1 MIIFKKVSRFEFMR
15 IIFFNTLLF
24 FNLNIFGQ
32 SIQININWEGE
43 AKHHIGGK
51 SLLVPSSE
59 NFKNNFSYGDYFRI
73 VNQWNSDKIIDASSV
88 RISNI
93 IYSEIEINQFTG
105 LEKIN
110 FKNEI
115 NVSFNS
121 SISKNKIFT
130 FLEIE
135 PIIFKNGSYKKVE
148 SFKINYKYSDRSN
161 NRNFSISSSEMRKGD
176 WYQFFIEE
184 SGIHKID
191 KNFLEKLGI
200 NTQLI
205 DPRKIKIFGHGG
217 QMLKMQNKDQ
227 YLIDPPENSI
237 KIIGEEDGS
246 FDSNDYILFYAG
258 GPDGYNSENNTNLN
272 LFEDKIS
279 YFLSIGLE
287 NGLRVSDL
295 VQPEGEP
302 SNTIDYYTNY
312 QFHEN
317 DDYNLAKIGRRWFGD
332 RFDYENV
339 KTFSFDIDNLIVD
352 QPVNLKISAAATSEI
367 ATSMSVELNGT
378 QLSTMVFG
386 SIGDPILAT
395 GDTFSSNINLNSSQA
410 NITLTYNN
418 NGNPASSAYLDF
430 ISIEAISS
438 LNFNGGQL
446 IFYNDDLDFE
456 SEIVRYQISNSNN
469 ILSIW
474 DISEISNVSEIS
486 LNQVNEFTFKS
497 VYSSANQFI
506 AYDGINFY
514 IPVIE
519 DSPQISNQNLK
530 ENIFLNSLNEID
542 PVDYIIIARSD
553 MLSEA
558 ERLANINKEFNG
570 LNVKVVELQ
579 KIYNEFSS
587 GNQDISA
594 IRNFVRYVYDN
605 SNNNNSLKYLC
616 LFGDASYDYKNRIP
630 NNTNII
636 PSWNSLNSFSLSSS
650 YISDDFF
657 GMMDLG
663 EGMMTNSDKLDIAV
677 GRILADSNTRARD
690 LVDKIETYYSQNSFG
705 DWRNKIVVISDD
717 VDEPWENIIQTTSND
732 IADLITNNKPFF
744 NAKKI
749 LADAFG
755 QETSSG
761 GERYPEVKNQL
772 INSMKQGALVV
783 NYFGHGGEDGL
794 ARERIFDKI
803 DAANIDNDKFNCFV
817 SVTCEFTKFDNPNR
831 ETAGEYLYWNKNGG
845 SIALITTTRQIFV
858 SVGVNFNLTLENYL
872 FSLDSNSYTS
882 MAESLRLTKID
893 PSISNSD
900 QRRLVFFIGDP
911 AMKLSIPEPEIII
924 THINDI
930 PLNEFESNIRGL
942 DKVNIKGNVINSN
955 GQTIENYQGELT
967 ATVFDKQIERS
978 TLGNDGATDNSGNP
992 IILDF
997 KTLGETLFRGKS
1009 SISNGEFEFNFV
1021 VPKDV
1026 GMQVDFG
1033 KFSFYSKENNGS
1045 QDKNGYDL
1053 SVLIGG
1059 VNENADE
1066 DNTGPEIELFM
1077 NDESFINGGIT
1088 NENPNLIVKLFDENG
1103 INTSSGVGHDII
1115 ATIDAN
1121 QENSYV
1127 LNEYYQANVDD
1138 FQNGT
1143 INFPLTDLSP
1153 GIHTLTLKAWDVYN
1167 NSSESQIEFKVFDED
1182 QDLVIENVLNY
1193 PNPFVNYTEFWFNHN
1208 SSGPLNVTIQVY
1220 TVSGKLVKT
1229 ILGATESFG
1238 NNSFSRDFYWDGK
1251 DDFGDNLAKGVY
1263 IYKLNIRSESL
1274 NKSVS
1279 KIEKLV
1285 IL

>member
-1 MIIFKKVSRFEFMR
+1 MR
-15 IIFFNTLLF
+15 IITFLSLILISANFFSQSSQIDIDWFGEEQYNIG
-24 FNLNIFGQ
+24 NL
-32 SIQININWEGE
+32 
-43 AKHHIGGK
+43 
-51 SLLVPSSE
+51 SLIVPNSK
-59 NFKNNFSYGDYFRI
+59 NFKNNYSYGDYYKI
-73 VNQWNSDKIIDASSV
+73 VKQWESDKIIDESSV
-88 RISNI
+88 QISNI
-93 IYSEIEINQFTG
+93 IYTDIDVSEYNG

-110 FKNEI
+110 FSNEA
-115 NVSFNS
+115 NFRFNS
-121 SISKNKIFT
+121 SISKNKIFS
-130 FLEIE
+130 FLELE
-135 PIIFKNGSYKKVE
+135 PIIFADGKYKIVE
-148 SFKINYKYSDRSN
+148 SFVVNYSFLERSKN
-161 NRNFSISSSEMRKGD
+161 NKNSIQSSVMRNGD
-176 WYQFFIEE
+176 WYQFFIQE

-191 KNFLEKLGI
+191 RNFLENLGI
-200 NTQLI
+200 NTESI

-217 QMLKMQNKDQ
+217 EMLTMQNTENF
-227 YLIDPPENSI
+227 LIDPFENSI
-237 KIIGEEDGS
+237 KITGEEDGS
-246 FDSNDYILFYAG
+246 FDSDDYILFYAS
-258 GPDGYNSENNTNLN
+258 GPGAYNSENNTNLN
-272 LFEDKIS
+272 LYEDKIS
-279 YFLSIGLE
+279 YFLSIGSE
-287 NGLRVSDL
+287 DGLRISDL
-295 VQPEGEP
+295 LEPDGET
-302 SNTIDYYTNY
+302 SFSIDYYTNY

-332 RFDYENV
+332 RFDYENI

-352 QPVNLKISAAATSEI
+352 QPVKLKISAAATSEI
-367 ATSMSVELNGT
+367 VTSMSVELNGT

-395 GDTFSSNINLNSSQA
+395 GDSFSSNINLNSSQA

-430 ISIEAISS
+430 ISIEAISG

-456 SEIVRYQISNSNN
+456 SEIVSYQISNSSN
-469 ILSIW
+469 ILSVW
-474 DISEISNVSEIS
+474 DISDLSNVLEITH
-486 LNQVNEFTFKS
+486 NQESNLTFKS
-497 VYSSANQFI
+497 VYSSSNRFV
-506 AYDGINFY
+506 AYDGVDFY
-514 IPVIE
+514 TPTVE
-519 DSPQISNQNLK
+519 DNSQISNQNLK
-530 ENIFLNSLNEID
+530 ENIFLNSLNEIE

-553 MLSEA
+553 MLFEA
-558 ERLANINKEFNG
+558 ERLANINRDVNG

-594 IRNFVRYVYDN
+594 IRNFIRYVYNN

-650 YISDDFF
+650 YVSDDFF
-657 GMMDLG
+657 GMMDIA
-663 EGMMTNSDKLDIAV
+663 EGTMTNSNKLDIAV
-677 GRILADSNTRARD
+677 GRILADSNSRAKD
-690 LVDKIETYYSQNSFG
+690 LVDKIETYYSQNSFS
-705 DWRNKIVVISDD
+705 DWRNKIIVVSDD
-717 VDEPWENIIQTTSND
+717 VDEPWENIIQSTSNN
-732 IADLITNNKPFF
+732 IADLITENKPFF

-749 LADAFG
+749 LADAFN

-761 GERYPEVKNQL
+761 GERYPEVKSQL
-772 INSMKQGALVV
+772 INGMKQGALVV

-803 DAANIDNDKFNCFV
+803 DAVDITNDKFNCFV

-872 FSLDSNSYTS
+872 FSLDSDSYTT
-882 MAESLRLTKID
+882 MAEALRLTKID

-911 AMKLSIPEPEIII
+911 AMKLSIPEPQIII
-924 THINDI
+924 TRINDI
-930 PLNEFESNIRGL
+930 PIDEFESNISGL
-942 DKVNIKGNVINSN
+942 DLVNIKGNVLDSS
-955 GQTIENYQGELT
+955 GQIIDNYQGELT
-967 ATVFDKQIERS
+967 ATVYDKEIERS
-978 TLGNDGATDNSGNP
+978 TLGNDGTTDNSGNP
-992 IILDF
+992 ILLDF

-1021 VPKDV
+1021 VPRDV

-1033 KFSFYSKENNGS
+1033 KFSFYSKENNS
-1045 QDKNGYDL
+1045 LQDKNGYDL
-1053 SVLIGG
+1053 SVLMGG
-1059 VNENADE
+1059 INENADE
-1066 DNTGPEIELFM
+1066 DNIGPEIELFM

-1115 ATIDAN
+1115 ATIDSN

-1127 LNEYYQANVDD
+1127 LNDYYEANIDD

-1143 INFPLTDLSP
+1143 INFPLSDISP
-1153 GIHTLTLKAWDVYN
+1153 GSHTLRLKAWDVYN
-1167 NSSESQIEFKVFDED
+1167 NSSESEIEFTVFDED

-1193 PNPFVNYTEFWFNHN
+1193 PNPFINYTEFWFNHN
-1208 SSGPLNVTIQVY
+1208 SSTALNVTIQVF
-1220 TVSGKLVKT
+1220 TISGKLVKT
-1229 ILGATESFG
+1229 ILGTTESFG
-1238 NNSFSRDFYWDGK
+1238 NNSFSRDFYWDGR
-1251 DDFGDNLAKGVY
+1251 DDYGDKVAKGVY
-1263 IYKLNIRSESL
+1263 IYKLNVRSESL